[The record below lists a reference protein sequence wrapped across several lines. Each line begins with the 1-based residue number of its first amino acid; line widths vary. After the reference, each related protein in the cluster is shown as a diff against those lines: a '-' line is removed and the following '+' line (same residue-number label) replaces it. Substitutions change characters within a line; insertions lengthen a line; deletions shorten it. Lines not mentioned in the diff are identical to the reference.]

1 MCKENDIQV
10 IFFKAPVSDWTRADS
25 SAVKQFMDEY
35 DLEYLELNDY
45 LDVIGIDEQTDFA
58 NERHLNGSGAEK
70 TTDFLGKYLLD
81 RMGNQQ

>member
-1 MCKENDIQV
+1 
-10 IFFKAPVSDWTRADS
+10 
-25 SAVKQFMDEY
+25 MDEY